1 MENER
6 GNVGGEGA
14 ERNLRWQKMCS
25 LWGKTIL
32 SCVSCK
38 CKSPLGHKE
47 SLQLGVKVSEENL
60 NIISAI
66 YLATW
71 GIVTEFNK
79 KLDCQILSP

>member
-6 GNVGGEGA
+6 GNAEGEVA
-14 ERNLRWQKMCS
+14 ERNSWWQKMCS

-47 SLQLGVKVSEENL
+47 SLQLGVKVFEESL

-71 GIVTEFNK
+71 GILTEFNK
-79 KLDCQILSP
+79 KLDCQNLSP